1 MELLFVITITGILAG
16 IGIPSFKYVTS
27 SNRVSQEIN
36 GLLGDMQY
44 ARSEAIKEGFWVTI
58 CASTNGTSCSN
69 SSTWNTGW
77 IVFADANDN
86 QTVDAGELVL
96 RVNSGFSGT
105 DTLVADNTM
114 EKVTFN
120 REGFATMF
128 AGTATAITATVT
140 LSLNTLP
147 KNTQWERCLAVT
159 AVGGT
164 TTTEKNG
171 TGNCT

>member
-1 MELLFVITITGILAG
+1 MELLFVITITAILAG
-16 IGIPSFKYVTS
+16 IGIPSFKYVTA

-36 GLLGDMQY
+36 SLLGDMQY
-44 ARSEAIKEGFWVTI
+44 ARAEAIKEGFWVTI
-58 CASTNGTSCSN
+58 CSSTNGTSCSN

-77 IVFADANDN
+77 IIFSDASDN
-86 QTVDAGELVL
+86 QTATGNVL
-96 RVNSGFSGT
+96 LRAASGFTGT

-128 AGTATAITATVT
+128 AGTATAITNTVT
-140 LSLNTLP
+140 LELNTVP
-147 KNTQWERCLAVT
+147 KNIQWERCLAVT